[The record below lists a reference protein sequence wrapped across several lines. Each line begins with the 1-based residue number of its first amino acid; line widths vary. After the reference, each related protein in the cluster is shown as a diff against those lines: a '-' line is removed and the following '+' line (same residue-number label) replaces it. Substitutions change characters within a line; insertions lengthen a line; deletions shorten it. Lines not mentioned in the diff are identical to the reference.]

1 MVHSRHCLQGTL
13 CWTDTGSPTRLE
25 SSSLVKFNC
34 FLMFCHCLHIPSRV
48 LSFSPPAFCLPSR
61 VLSFSP
67 PAFCLSHSV
76 LLAGKR
82 ATTAQIHE
90 TKTFSLRPLS
100 QLTFLIS
107 KFLEL
112 RRDNA
117 QRLPEQRRKL
127 LYTSIL
133 KIAFWFLRILHG
145 LLGCRFLFFF

>member
-34 FLMFCHCLHIPSRV
+34 FLMFCHCLHI
-48 LSFSPPAFCLPSR
+48 PSR

-117 QRLPEQRRKL
+117 QRLHEQRRKL

-145 LLGCRFLFFF
+145 LLGCRFLFFFDSCRPH